1 MPYVFSKFLNKMNSI
16 ETLVLEAVTALTCSV
31 GDCYHFAQ
39 FGINKPTHCREHVP
53 SNDMRFCEFDMVN
66 NRMNIK
72 NYAKQRL
79 QKRKSKHEYDDSE
92 IKEIE
97 DFDEYKY
104 KSKSEDIENVEE
116 EYNNILKNEINT
128 DKKKLVQQSPKR
140 RSHVKRKLNFTQAE
154 EIIIDLHP
162 KKKPKYICQHVKCK
176 IRACFGIPGQRPQY
190 CATHAD
196 KATMEDIINKKC
208 LHEGCTKQPIFGIP
222 GQKPQYCAMHADKAT
237 MEDIVNKKC
246 LHEGCTK
253 QPKFGIPGQKPQ
265 YCATHADKATMEDI
279 IHKKCLHEGCN
290 KRSSFGI
297 PGQKPQYCAMHA
309 DKATMEDIIN
319 KKCLYEGCN
328 KRPSFGIPG
337 QKPQYCA
344 THADKAT
351 MEDIINKKCL
361 HEGCNK
367 RPSFGI
373 PGQKLQYCAMH
384 ADKATMEDIIN
395 KKCLHE
401 GCNKR
406 PSFGIPGQKLQ
417 YCAMHA
423 DKATM
428 EDIIHKKCI
437 HEGCNKRPSFGI
449 SGQKPLYCITHA
461 DKNTMIDLRLT
472 RCTFVDCQTTAS
484 YGTPCETSNRCRK
497 HREPGDIRRSTSKC
511 YLCKQPAEY
520 GTNMTAKR
528 CRYHKT
534 EFDICYIEKKC
545 KECNLEYIVN
555 ADGKCEICDP
565 TSRDF
570 EIKQLHKQYEL
581 FEYLDSIGLQGNSSD
596 KMIDSGVCGKE
607 RPDRVFD
614 CNTFVIILECDEEQ
628 HSGRNCEC
636 EQSRMVNITN
646 TFGGTPV
653 YFIRWNPDRYK
664 TLENEEQ
671 ENIDERYACLGS
683 LLKAIISGKYTLP
696 NKGLCYAIYMY
707 FDHWSGLK
715 NEEWHCLLEFRV

>member
-1 MPYVFSKFLNKMNSI
+1 MNSI
-16 ETLVLEAVTALTCSV
+16 ETLILEAVTALTCSV

-39 FGINKPTHCREHVP
+39 FGIHKPTHCREHVP

-140 RSHVKRKLNFTQAE
+140 RSHVKRKLNFTQAK

-162 KKKPKYICQHVKCK
+162 KKKSKRLCQHVKCK
-176 IRACFGIPGQRPQY
+176 IRAYFGIPGQRPQY

-265 YCATHADKATMEDI
+265 YCAT
-279 IHKKCLHEGCN
+279 
-290 KRSSFGI
+290 
-297 PGQKPQYCAMHA
+297 
-309 DKATMEDIIN
+309 
-319 KKCLYEGCN
+319 
-328 KRPSFGIPG
+328 
-337 QKPQYCA
+337 
-344 THADKAT
+344 
-351 MEDIINKKCL
+351 
-361 HEGCNK
+361 
-367 RPSFGI
+367 
-373 PGQKLQYCAMH
+373 H